1 MSGVREMD
9 TDNFD
14 KIVVG
19 LGNPGRRYRLNR
31 HNAGFLAADALAR
44 QTDGTWSTFLS
55 SRICKVEILEHPVL
69 LAKPLTYM
77 NRSGEAVH
85 ALVTAFK
92 RGPENLVLIYDDL
105 DLPLGRIRIR
115 RTGSSGGH
123 RGLES
128 ILEVFG
134 TEEIMRIRLGIGEEQ
149 MPDDKIDY
157 VLSDFPPEK
166 RTELDGMII
175 KAGDAVKSILDN
187 GVSKSMTIFNA

>member
-1 MSGVREMD
+1 MD
-9 TDNFD
+9 TDNLD

-19 LGNPGRRYRLNR
+19 LGNPGQRYRWNR
-31 HNAGFLAADALAR
+31 HNAGFLVADALAR
-44 QTDGTWSTFLS
+44 QADGTWSTFLS
-55 SRICKVEILEHPVL
+55 SSICKVEILGHPIL

-85 ALVTAFK
+85 ALITALK
-92 RGPENLVLIYDDL
+92 QGPEKLILIYDDL
-105 DLPLGRIRIR
+105 DLPMGRIRIR

-134 TEEIMRIRLGIGEEQ
+134 TEEIMRIRLGIDEEQ
-149 MPDDKIDY
+149 IQDDKIDY

-175 KAGDAVKSILDN
+175 KAGDALKSILKD